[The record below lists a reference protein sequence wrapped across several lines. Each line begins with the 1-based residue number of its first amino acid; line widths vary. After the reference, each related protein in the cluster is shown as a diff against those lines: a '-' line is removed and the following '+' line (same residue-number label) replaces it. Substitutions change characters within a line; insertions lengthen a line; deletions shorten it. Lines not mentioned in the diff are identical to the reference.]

1 MQFVSSRYRSQ
12 IDVWR
17 FLVDNRPEL
26 WTETGTH
33 ARLVALALLLA
44 VPPAVALGVAAARR
58 PRLAALAVGTAGVI
72 FTIPSL
78 ALFALLVAP
87 LGLGTAPAVAALA
100 LYSVL
105 PVLRNTVVGLSE
117 VPADAIEAARGMGMT
132 ETQALWRVRL
142 PLALPVVVGGVR
154 VAAVTAVGMATVAA
168 LVAAGGL
175 GDSIFAGLRAGDET
189 QVLAA
194 TVVIAGLALTVDGT
208 LALIERRLRSGTMIR
223 FEEATKRYGAGPPAL
238 DRLSLEVPAGET
250 CVLVGPSGGGKTT
263 ALKMVNRLVE
273 PTSGRVLIDG
283 ETSPRPIR

>member
-1 MQFVSSRYRSQ
+1 
-12 IDVWR
+12 VWR

-26 WTETGTH
+26 WSETGTH

-44 VPPAVALGVAAARR
+44 VPPAVTLGVAAARR

-72 FTIPSL
+72 FTVPSL

-105 PVLRNTVVGLSE
+105 PVLRNTVVGLNE
-117 VPADAIEAARGMGMT
+117 VPADAVEAARGMGMT
-132 ETQALWRVRL
+132 EAQALWRVRL

-175 GDSIFAGLRAGDET
+175 GDLIFAGLRAGDET

-194 TVVIAGLALTVDGT
+194 TFVIAALALSLDAG
-208 LALIERRLRSGTMIR
+208 LALIERALRRGS
-223 FEEATKRYGAGPPAL
+223 AASP
-238 DRLSLEVPAGET
+238 
-250 CVLVGPSGGGKTT
+250 GPS
-263 ALKMVNRLVE
+263 R
-273 PTSGRVLIDG
+273 GR
-283 ETSPRPIR
+283 SR

>member
-1 MQFVSSRYRSQ
+1 MGRYRSV

-17 FLVDNRPEL
+17 FLVENRPEL
-26 WTETGTH
+26 WSETGSH

-44 VPPAVALGVAAARR
+44 VPPAVALGVVAARR
-58 PRLAALAVGTAGVI
+58 PRLAAVAVGTAGVI

-105 PVLRNTVVGLSE
+105 PVLRNTVVGLKE
-117 VPADAIEAARGMGMT
+117 VPPDAVEAARGMGMT
-132 ETQALWRVRL
+132 EAQALWRVRL

-154 VAAVTAVGMATVAA
+154 VAAVTAVGVATVAA

-175 GDSIFAGLRAGDET
+175 GDSIFAGLRAGDST

-194 TVVIAGLALTVDGT
+194 TAVIAALALSVDGT
-208 LALIERRLRSGTMIR
+208 LALVERWLRR
-223 FEEATKRYGAGPPAL
+223 
-238 DRLSLEVPAGET
+238 
-250 CVLVGPSGGGKTT
+250 
-263 ALKMVNRLVE
+263 
-273 PTSGRVLIDG
+273 GR
-283 ETSPRPIR
+283 

>member
-1 MQFVSSRYRSQ
+1 
-12 IDVWR
+12 VWH

-26 WTETGTH
+26 WSETGAH
-33 ARLVALALLLA
+33 ARLVTLALLLA

-87 LGLGTAPAVAALA
+87 LGLGTGPAVGALA

-105 PVLRNTVVGLSE
+105 PVLRNTVVGLRE
-117 VPADAIEAARGMGMT
+117 VPPDAVEAARGMGMT
-132 ETQALWRVRL
+132 ERQALWRVRL

-175 GDSIFAGLRAGDET
+175 GDSIFAGLRANDTTE
-189 QVLAA
+189 VLAA
-194 TVVIAGLALTVDGT
+194 TLLIAALALTVDGT
-208 LALIERRLRSGTMIR
+208 LAVVERGLRR
-223 FEEATKRYGAGPPAL
+223 
-238 DRLSLEVPAGET
+238 
-250 CVLVGPSGGGKTT
+250 
-263 ALKMVNRLVE
+263 
-273 PTSGRVLIDG
+273 GR
-283 ETSPRPIR
+283 R